1 MTQYLALDIG
11 RRRTGIAFADA
22 RVNVAMPLE
31 TIHHEND
38 DELLDSIAKLVFER
52 NASTIV
58 VGLPYLMNGKEGEEA
73 MRVRAVS
80 ERIRE
85 TCPAA
90 TIVFIDERETSKF
103 YSAVRSKDPDA
114 QAATA
119 ILRIFLERST
129 KTDHGD

>member
-31 TIHHEND
+31 TIHHEDD
-38 DELLDSIAKLVFER
+38 DELLDVIAKLIFAR

-73 MRVRAVS
+73 VRVRSVAT
-80 ERIRE
+80 RISDE
-85 TCPAA
+85 CPDA

-103 YSAVRSKDPDA
+103 YSAVRSKDSDA

-119 ILRIFLERST
+119 ILRIFLERKDANPQS
-129 KTDHGD
+129 